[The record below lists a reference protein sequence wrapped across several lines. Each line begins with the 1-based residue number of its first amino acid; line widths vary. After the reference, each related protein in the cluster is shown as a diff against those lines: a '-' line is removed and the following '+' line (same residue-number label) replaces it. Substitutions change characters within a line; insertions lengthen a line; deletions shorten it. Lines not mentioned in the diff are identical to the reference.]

1 MAPSGDILEG
11 EVAYGTDLAGR
22 IGRGLELV
30 VEWTGLL
37 AMWIILAMVLLIS
50 TNVILRYMF
59 SVGPVSLQELEWH
72 LMAPAAMIG
81 CSYTLRHHGHVR
93 VDFFY
98 ERFPPRAQAVVNLV
112 AAAGLLIASI
122 FIVKLSLDFVF
133 QAYQI
138 GEGSPD
144 PGGLPYRFLLKAV
157 IPLGFALLAMQAA
170 AHTVLYAKRIFRR

>member
-1 MAPSGDILEG
+1 MAPTSEISES
-11 EVAYGTDLAGR
+11 EAAYGNDLAGR

-30 VEWTGLL
+30 VEWAGLL

-59 SVGPVSLQELEWH
+59 AVGPVSLQELEWH

-81 CSYTLRHHGHVR
+81 SAYTLKHNGHVR
-93 VDFFY
+93 VDILY
-98 ERFPPRAQAVVNLV
+98 ESFPPRARAVVDLV
-112 AAAGLLIASI
+112 AAICLLVASI
-122 FIVKLSLDFVF
+122 LIFKLSLNFVF

-144 PGGLPYRFLLKAV
+144 PGGLPYRFLLKAI
-157 IPLGFALLAMQAA
+157 IPLGFALLAVQAA
-170 AHTVLYAKRIFRR
+170 AHTILYAKRVFIR